1 MLHQAGDTLGPYEIL
16 APLGSGG
23 MGDVYRARDARVG
36 RDVAIKVAAERF
48 SDRFEREARAVAALN
63 HPNICHLYDVG
74 PNYLVMEL
82 VEGESPS
89 GPLPLDETLQIAK
102 QIADALSEAHEKG
115 IVHRDLKPA
124 NIKVTANGIVKVLDF
139 GLARVTPASGDD
151 VETSPTLT
159 AHVTQAGVIM
169 GTAAYMAPE
178 QARGKVVDK
187 RADIWAFGVVLYE
200 LLIGERPFKGDDVS
214 EILAA
219 VLKDRPDWDR
229 VPPPTRRLLKKCLEK
244 DPKLRL
250 RDIGDA
256 WALLEDGEA
265 DVQTAAQRAGR
276 PWLWPSIASVFA
288 LTAAVA
294 AWAPWRTEPDRPL
307 VRLEVDLGADVSLPA
322 TGNSSIAISPDGT
335 RLVYV
340 NGSAGG
346 PNRLFTRR
354 LEQTTVSALP
364 GTEGAQYPFFS
375 PDGRWIGFIVQSRI
389 SKISVDGGAV
399 VPIADA
405 GGITPGASWAADDTI
420 VAGALFATG
429 LRRVRAGGGDWTTLT
444 ELGKEAAHVYPH
456 FLPGANAALFTAYRS
471 SPDVDQA
478 TIDVVSFADGA
489 RKTIVRGGTSPQ
501 YLSSGHLLYTNR
513 GSLFAIPFDPERL
526 ETRGTP
532 LPVLDDVRFSGQTGA
547 GDVTVSAGGT
557 LVYRAGVGG
566 TVSTSTRLEWI
577 DANGK
582 RSPLTVAPGS
592 YTQFRLSPDGTRV
605 AITITEGGR
614 TDIWVHD
621 SQRNVRNKLTF
632 TGTAS
637 APMWSP
643 DGRYVV
649 FSDGP
654 VIRSTRADGAGE
666 PQPLVRGTGVSLP
679 FSFTQDGKRLAFVEL
694 GAAGPRIYFVS
705 VANEGGALKA
715 SSPEAFMETRF
726 VMNAP
731 AFSPDG
737 QWLAYISPESGR
749 SDVYVRRSLPPSSG
763 QSGRTLVSTEGG
775 ANPRWASNGR
785 ELLFTSG
792 ERIMAVSYTV
802 SGDAFVAD
810 APRVRVEKL
819 GGLGLQWDLAPDGR
833 IAVLRS
839 VETPQP
845 SARDH
850 TVVFLQNFFDELRRR
865 VPVGR

>member
-1 MLHQAGDTLGPYEIL
+1 MLHRAGDTLGPYEIL

-23 MGDVYRARDARVG
+23 MGEVYRARDGRVG
-36 RDVAIKVAAERF
+36 RDVAIKVASEQFSERF
-48 SDRFEREARAVAALN
+48 GREARAVAALN

-89 GPLPLDETLQIAK
+89 GPLPLEEALRIAK

-139 GLARVTPASGDD
+139 GLARVTPASGSD
-151 VETSPTLT
+151 VENSPTLT
-159 AHVTQAGVIM
+159 AHATQAGLIM

-178 QARGKVVDK
+178 QARGKSVDK

-200 LLIGERPFKGDDVS
+200 LLTGERPFKGDDVS

-219 VLKDRPDWDR
+219 VLKDRPNWDR
-229 VPPPTRRLLKKCLEK
+229 VPTQTRRLLKQCLEK

-256 WALLEDGEA
+256 WALLEDT
-265 DVQTAAQRAGR
+265 DTPVQTSVKQSGR
-276 PWLWPSIASVFA
+276 RWLWPSVAAVFA
-288 LTAAVA
+288 LMAAAA
-294 AWAPWRTEPDRPL
+294 AWAPWRSEPDRPL
-307 VRLEVDLGADVSLPA
+307 VQLTVDLGADVSLPSI
-322 TGNSSIAISPDGT
+322 GNSSIAISPDGT

-340 NGSAGG
+340 NGSADGT
-346 PNRLFTRR
+346 NRLFTRR
-354 LEQTTVSALP
+354 LDQTTASALP

-375 PDGRWIGFIVQSRI
+375 PDGRWIGFIVQSKI
-389 SKISVDGGAV
+389 NKISVNGGSV

-405 GGITPGASWAADDTI
+405 GGITPGASWATDDTI
-420 VAGALFATG
+420 VVGSLFATG
-429 LRRVRAGGGDWTTLT
+429 LRRVGAGGGDWSPLT
-444 ELGKEAAHVYPH
+444 ELAKEAAHVYPH
-456 FLPGANAALFTAYRS
+456 VLPGANAVLFTAYRS

-478 TIDVVSFADGA
+478 TIDAVSFADGA
-489 RKTIVRGGTSPQ
+489 RKTIVRGGTSPL

-513 GSLFAIPFDPERL
+513 GSLFAIPFDAERL
-526 ETRGTP
+526 ETRGTA

-557 LVYRAGVGG
+557 FVYRAGLGG
-566 TVSTSTRLEWI
+566 TVSTSTRVEWI

-582 RSPLTVAPGS
+582 RSPLTTAPGN
-592 YTQFRLSPDGTRV
+592 YTQFRLSPDGTRL
-605 AITITEGGR
+605 ALTITEGGR

-632 TGTAS
+632 TRTAS
-637 APMWSP
+637 APIWSP

-654 VIRSTRADGAGE
+654 VIRWTRADGAGE
-666 PQPLVRGTGVSLP
+666 PQPLVQGAGVSLP

-705 VANEGGALKA
+705 VADEGGALKA
-715 SSPEAFMETRF
+715 SRPEAFLQTRF
-726 VMNAP
+726 PMNAP

-737 QWLAYISPESGR
+737 RWLAYASPESGR
-749 SDVYVRRSLPPSSG
+749 SDVYVRPSLPSSSG
-763 QSGRTLVSTEGG
+763 QGGRTLVSSEGG
-775 ANPRWASNGR
+775 ASPRWSSNGR

-792 ERIMAVSYTV
+792 ERIMAVRYTV
-802 SGDAFVAD
+802 AGDAFVVD
-810 APRVRVEKL
+810 APRVHIEKL
-819 GGLGLQWDLAPDGR
+819 GGMGLQWDLAPDGR
-833 IAVLRS
+833 VAVLRS
-839 VETPQP
+839 VDTPNAP
-845 SARDH
+845 ARDH

-865 VPVGR
+865 VPRQ